1 MRSFVRLV
9 QVKPGFEHERVL
21 TFRVALPRAIRRTPE
36 ARRAFVDDLERGLR
50 GLAGVTSV
58 GFTSQLPLT
67 GSGALQPY
75 AYDDETARNWESE
88 TSDRRNVSPD
98 YFRAM
103 GTRVLSGRV
112 FDAHDTDPRSRI
124 VIDETL
130 AAKVWPGQPAVGKK
144 LQLAPPGS
152 PGNLYGE
159 VIGVVEHMRILD
171 LTQDVRPQIW
181 TPTLGVAGTFYT
193 VVRTDG
199 DPASLAPAVRS
210 LMAEIDP
217 NAAID
222 RLLPMSSYVADGLGQ
237 SRLSLALMTAFGA
250 VALVLAVV
258 GIYGVISYS
267 VSQRTREIGIRMALG
282 ARPRRVRNAIV
293 IQGLRLIISSLCL
306 GAAAAWVL
314 SHFIDG
320 LLYETEA
327 TDPLTFA
334 ATVAL
339 LLVVALAGCYLPARR
354 ATTVSPLVALKTD

>member
-1 MRSFVRLV
+1 
-9 QVKPGFEHERVL
+9 
-21 TFRVALPRAIRRTPE
+21 
-36 ARRAFVDDLERGLR
+36 
-50 GLAGVTSV
+50 
-58 GFTSQLPLT
+58 
-67 GSGALQPY
+67 
-75 AYDDETARNWESE
+75 
-88 TSDRRNVSPD
+88 
-98 YFRAM
+98 
-103 GTRVLSGRV
+103 
-112 FDAHDTDPRSRI
+112 
-124 VIDETL
+124 
-130 AAKVWPGQPAVGKK
+130 
-144 LQLAPPGS
+144 
-152 PGNLYGE
+152 
-159 VIGVVEHMRILD
+159 
-171 LTQDVRPQIW
+171 
-181 TPTLGVAGTFYT
+181 
-193 VVRTDG
+193 
-199 DPASLAPAVRS
+199 
-210 LMAEIDP
+210 MAEIDP

-237 SRLSLALMTAFGA
+237 ARLSLALMTAFGA

-293 IQGLRLIISSLCL
+293 IQGLRLIVPSLCL

-314 SHFIDG
+314 AHFIDG